1 MSTIN
6 STLRM
11 MDAMTRPLRNITQGM
26 QMLISTMEQM
36 QRTAERDEKVSKML
50 SATKSKISSAEA
62 DIAQSIEAT
71 TKAQEAAMRA
81 AEQEAR
87 ASRAI
92 AKEKGKAATAESDIA
107 KSTNA
112 TSKAKEA
119 VQRATEG
126 AAKAQEQH
134 NRSIQTADKSSS
146 RLLETVKGLA
156 ATYLTIE
163 SLKRLGS
170 ATIGGAMEQQKM
182 EDMFV
187 ARTGNEPVGRAM
199 FQQFKAEALAAGQ
212 DVTKALQSTMSF
224 YSMTQNTNQLSKL
237 NNLAQRLNAF
247 DSAGNGIEGAAFA
260 LKEAMSG
267 DIVSLAER
275 FNMSKADIRA
285 FKITDFANKGDINGF
300 ITAFDKLME
309 KQKMGQAAFDKM
321 LASPAKQL
329 ELLQNNMR
337 SGFADAGTA
346 AMKALLPL
354 IIMLNQAAQAG
365 KFQVFF
371 DLLSRGLAALVNE
384 GMWLL
389 KVIGEIYH
397 FFSNNWPTIEPILW
411 GIVGAMAAWTLATR
425 GQALAQKVMA
435 FATGTGTFAIFAQT
449 LATQGL
455 AAAWATLNTAMKA
468 NVIILIISLVIGLV
482 TWLVHLWKTNDDFA
496 AGFMRAWNM
505 VLNFF
510 DQVPIFFQSVSN
522 GIVNAFESAKVKSL
536 KLMEDLINGVIDR
549 MNGLIDKLN
558 GVKGVSISSIEK
570 VEFVATAAAQADYLK
585 KAGEDAL
592 SAMKESAAARA
603 AARKQNVLDML
614 STRATKRATE
624 QTTPAAPG
632 KYDFT
637 AWNQQ
642 ADIDRIKSI
651 GEVGKIKDKVDIS
664 SEDLRMMREL
674 AEMKSIQNFVSL
686 TPTVQVTTGPVG
698 GESDIDTI
706 VARIED
712 KLVTQIASSAKGV
725 YELV

>member
-50 SATKSKISSAEA
+50 SATKSKIASAEA

-92 AKEKGKAATAESDIA
+92 AKEKGNAASAESEIA

-119 VQRATEG
+119 VQRATES

-134 NRSIQTADKSSS
+134 NRSIQTAEKNTS
-146 RLLETVKGLA
+146 RLVQTVKGLA
-156 ATYLTIE
+156 AAYLTIE
-163 SLKRLGS
+163 GLKRLGS

-285 FKITDFANKGDINGF
+285 FKITDFANKGDIDGF
-300 ITAFDKLME
+300 LTAFDKLLE

-329 ELLQNNMR
+329 EIFQNNMR

-354 IIMLNQAAQAG
+354 IVMLNQAAQAG

-384 GMWLL
+384 GLWLL
-389 KVIGEIYH
+389 KVIGQIYH
-397 FFSNNWPTIEPILW
+397 FFSNNWGVIEPILW
-411 GIVGAMAAWTLATR
+411 GIVAAMAAWTLATR

-455 AAAWATLNTAMKA
+455 AAAWTTLNTAMKA
-468 NVIILIISLVIGLV
+468 NIIFLIISLVIGLV
-482 TWLVHLWKTNDDFA
+482 AWLVHLWKTNDDFA
-496 AGFMRAWNM
+496 AGFMRAWNE
-505 VLNFF
+505 VLGFF
-510 DQVPIFFQSVSN
+510 DQIPIFFQRIGN
-522 GIVNAFESAKVKSL
+522 GIADAFEWAKVKSL
-536 KLMEDLINGVIDR
+536 ELMEEMINGVIDR
-549 MNGLIDKLN
+549 MNGLIKKLN
-558 GVKGVSISSIEK
+558 SMNVVNLEYIEK
-570 VEFVATAAAQADYLK
+570 VEFAAAAAAEAEYSKQSREDELLK
-585 KAGEDAL
+585 MEQNAAAK
-592 SAMKESAAARA
+592 AAAREQ
-603 AARKQNVLDML
+603 KVLDML
-614 STRATKRATE
+614 SSRATKRATE
-624 QTTPAAPG
+624 QPAASQE
-632 KYDFT
+632 KFDFT
-637 AWNQQ
+637 TWNNA
-642 ADIDRIKSI
+642 ADIERINSV

-698 GESDIDTI
+698 GESDIQTI
-706 VARIED
+706 VANIRTVLQTE
-712 KLVTQIASSAKGV
+712 IASSAKGV